1 MSNVQRFISG
11 WWRSPHRSGAGA
23 ARLTPPAGT
32 GDRDGAACEA
42 RAGTIGVL
50 YKGTGG
56 ELIRLIKEEEHFEAV
71 IKDEVIRASA
81 HKKLCL
87 YISFVETS
95 GKNMSRRENFSVLC
109 SRILMKDENLS

>member
-1 MSNVQRFISG
+1 MRPG
-11 WWRSPHRSGAGA
+11 
-23 ARLTPPAGT
+23 
-32 GDRDGAACEA
+32 
-42 RAGTIGVL
+42 AGTIGVL